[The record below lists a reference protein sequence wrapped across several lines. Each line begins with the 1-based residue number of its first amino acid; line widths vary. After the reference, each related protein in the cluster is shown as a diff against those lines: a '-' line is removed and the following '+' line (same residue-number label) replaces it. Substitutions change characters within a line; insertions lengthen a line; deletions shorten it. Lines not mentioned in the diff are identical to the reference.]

1 MSKIYVAGPMFS
13 QAELQFNEILADRL
27 EALGHEVFL
36 PQRSGFR
43 MNELLQT
50 MSPAEVSSLIF
61 TTDYENIRKNDIFL
75 INLDG
80 RVPDEG
86 ACVALGLAYA
96 SGKPCYGL
104 KTDPRSASAD
114 CNNPMI
120 DGSLRHIFS
129 SLEELCNSD
138 LIPASYL

>member
-1 MSKIYVAGPMFS
+1 MLKIYIAGPMFS
-13 QAELQFNEILADRL
+13 QAELQFNETFANRL
-27 EALGHEVFL
+27 EALGYEIFL

-43 MNELLQT
+43 MDELLQT
-50 MSPAEVSSLIF
+50 MAPSEVSRLIF
-61 TTDYENIRKNDIFL
+61 TTDYKNIKKNDIFL
-75 INLDG
+75 IILDG

-96 SGKPCYGL
+96 SGKPCYGF
-104 KTDPRSASAD
+104 KTDSRSASAG

-129 SLEELCNSD
+129 SMEELCAFPFS
-138 LIPASYL
+138 